1 MPGQERILI
10 CLVVVVIIS
19 ASIGTWLYR
28 TRNKLPDTIRIA
40 SGTEG
45 GEYNN
50 FGDSLGKK
58 LSVRTGRTV
67 KNIETDGTL
76 ENLKLLKQGVVE
88 VALLQSIMF
97 PDPEN
102 KTSNGVSV
110 IAPLFLE
117 PVVILTQKESAIQS
131 VYDLENRPVCTG
143 PEEPDIF
150 RIKDRARG
158 DRSVTE
164 VDKDLSV
171 ADATGKTA
179 DPPCDMFQVVHIK
192 GLTQHVA
199 QRAGRIV
206 EIIRPFRGNLVDC
219 GVIQFFL

>member
-67 KNIETDGTL
+67 KNIETAGTM
-76 ENLKLLKQGVVE
+76 ENLKLLKEGVVE
-88 VALLQSIMF
+88 VALLQSIVF
-97 PDPEN
+97 PDPDDEA
-102 KTSNGVSV
+102 SDSISV
-110 IAPLFLE
+110 IAPLYLE
-117 PVVILTQKESAIQS
+117 PVVVLARKESGIETL
-131 VYDLENRPVCTG
+131 YDLESRSVCTG
-143 PEEPDIF
+143 PEESGTKETSDDQLKF
-150 RIKDRARG
+150 YGLKKVRRVHAFFHDDSNK
-158 DRSVTE
+158 T
-164 VDKDLSV
+164 DKYSFLSRHESPPNSI
-171 ADATGKTA
+171 GKA
-179 DPPCDMFQVVHIK
+179 S
-192 GLTQHVA
+192 
-199 QRAGRIV
+199 
-206 EIIRPFRGNLVDC
+206 
-219 GVIQFFL
+219 